1 MSKKAQEITIGIL
14 SSIATV
20 GIVYLLCELLIK
32 RKSTNSS
39 TADLDDEKTS
49 DVPRINPN
57 SSNLLFVGDSLTVYT
72 NSFADQL
79 KKQYPNIN
87 ITKVA
92 SVGKQTSWMLPQ
104 LQQELLTGKK
114 YNGIIFTGGV
124 NDIYATN
131 SIINA
136 KSNLQKMYDI
146 AKNSGALVIALNVL
160 PTATYSLSNAKTTQ
174 LTNDLNSWIKS
185 NKTVDILV
193 DINSLL
199 NNGKDGTKLEYLQP
213 DKLHLNDLAHSVI
226 KNELANKIIK

>member
-14 SSIATV
+14 SSIATL
-20 GIVYLLCELLIK
+20 GLVYLLCELLTK

-39 TADLDDEKTS
+39 TADLDDKKTP

-174 LTNDLNSWIKS
+174 LTNDLNSWIRT